1 MNASTSVDSSGT
13 SALSGER
20 NGMLEGFTELAGRV
34 LLALLFVLSGV
45 GKLGTYGAT
54 ADYMSA
60 MGVPG
65 ALLPVVIATE
75 IIGAVAI
82 IIGWKTRVVAFL
94 LAGLSLLLSTRIFH
108 RNLVDQI
115 QMIMFFK
122 NIAIAGGFLLLVA
135 NGAGRLSIDRRS
147 GKYGSR

>member
-1 MNASTSVDSSGT
+1 
-13 SALSGER
+13 
-20 NGMLEGFTELAGRV
+20 
-34 LLALLFVLSGV
+34 
-45 GKLGTYGAT
+45 
-54 ADYMSA
+54 

-82 IIGWKTRVVAFL
+82 VIGWKTRAVAFL
-94 LAGLSLLLSTRIFH
+94 LAGLSLLSHRDFH

-122 NIAIAGGFLLLVA
+122 NIGSQAALLLVA